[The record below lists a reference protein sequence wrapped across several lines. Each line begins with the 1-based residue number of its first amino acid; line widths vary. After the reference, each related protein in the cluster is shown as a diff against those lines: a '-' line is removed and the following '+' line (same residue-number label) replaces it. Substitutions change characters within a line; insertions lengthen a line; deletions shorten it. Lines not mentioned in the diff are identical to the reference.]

1 MNDSVARASGLRGQ
15 RSQARRMRTK
25 IPMTEWNTEKLIE
38 ADKRFIWHP
47 FTDMPEW
54 CALEHEPLVLV
65 EGRGAVLRDSTGRE
79 YIDGNSSI
87 WTNIHGHNHPHI
99 NAAIRRQLDRVA
111 HTSFLGFT
119 NPPAVELAQAIVGL
133 FPDNSLSRVFF
144 SDDGST
150 GIEVALRIADQYWK
164 LRHSRKHHFV
174 AFQNGYHGDTA
185 GAASLGAAA
194 MFQIGATRWNFPA
207 MQVPNIKALEA
218 LAPAEIA
225 KTAAVVIE
233 PLIQGAAGMRLWAP
247 GTLRAVRDWC
257 TRTDTLLIVDEVMT
271 GFGRTGRMF
280 ASDHEGVIPD
290 MMVMAKG
297 LSGGYLPLAITLVT
311 EKVFSAFDGSVEE
324 GKALAYGHSYT
335 GNALAC
341 AAAKASLEVFETERV
356 LEALQS
362 KIQYLT
368 SALADLQKLPGVKEV
383 RQCGFIAGIEI
394 EESPNGLRPHL
405 ATAVCMEAR
414 RHGLLTR
421 PLRNIVVLMPPL
433 CITIDQLTKA
443 VEALRVSIAD
453 VWQRSVIAAGKDAEE
468 ITA

>member
-1 MNDSVARASGLRGQ
+1 
-15 RSQARRMRTK
+15 
-25 IPMTEWNTEKLIE
+25 MTEWNTDQLI
-38 ADKRFIWHP
+38 AWDKRFVWHP
-47 FTDMPEW
+47 FTDMREW
-54 CALEHEPLVLV
+54 CAPEHEPLVLV
-65 EGRGAVLRDSTGRE
+65 EGHGAMLRDSRGRE

-87 WTNIHGHNHPHI
+87 WTNIHGHNHPYI

-119 NPPAVELAQAIVGL
+119 NPAAIELAHAIVGL

-150 GIEVALRIADQYWK
+150 GIEVALRIADQYWR
-164 LRHSRKHHFV
+164 LRHSRRHQFI

-194 MFQIGATRWNFPA
+194 MFQIGSTRWNFPA
-207 MQVPNIKALEA
+207 MQVPNLKALEA

-225 KTAAVVIE
+225 KIAAVVIE
-233 PLIQGAAGMRLWAP
+233 PLIQGAAGMRLWPP
-247 GTLRAVRDWC
+247 GTLRAVYDWC
-257 TRTDTLLIVDEVMT
+257 SRTDTLLIVDEVMT

-280 ASDHEGVIPD
+280 GVEHEGVIPD
-290 MMVMAKG
+290 MIVMAKG
-297 LSGGYLPLAITLVT
+297 LSGGYLPLAITLT
-311 EKVFSAFDGSVEE
+311 SEKLFSAFDGSVAE

-341 AAAKASLEVFETERV
+341 AAAKASLEVFEKERV
-356 LEALQS
+356 LETLQP
-362 KIQYLT
+362 KIRHL
-368 SALADLQKLPGVKEV
+368 SSGLADLEKLTGVKEV

-394 EESPNGLRPHL
+394 EESSNGTQPSL
-405 ATAVCMEAR
+405 AAAACIDAR

-421 PLRNIVVLMPPL
+421 PLGNVIVLMPSL
-433 CITIDQLTKA
+433 CITIDQITKA
-443 VEALRVSIAD
+443 VDALRLSIAK
-453 VWQRSVIAAGKDAEE
+453 VWNHGNTIARKDAEE

>member
-1 MNDSVARASGLRGQ
+1 MS
-15 RSQARRMRTK
+15 
-25 IPMTEWNTEKLIE
+25 EWNTDQLIDW
-38 ADKRFIWHP
+38 DKRFVWHP

-54 CALEHEPLVLV
+54 CAPEHEPLVLV
-65 EGRGAVLRDSTGRE
+65 EGHGAVLRDSKGRE

-87 WTNIHGHNHPHI
+87 WTNIHGHSHPHI

-119 NPPAVELAQAIVGL
+119 NPAAIELARAIVGL
-133 FPDNSLSRVFF
+133 FPDDSLRRVFF

-150 GIEVALRIADQYWK
+150 GIEVALRIADQYWR
-164 LRHSRKHHFV
+164 LRHSRKHHFI

-194 MFQIGATRWNFPA
+194 MFQIGSTRWNFPA
-207 MQVPNIKALEA
+207 MQVPNIRALEA

-225 KTAAVVIE
+225 KVAAVVIE
-233 PLIQGAAGMRLWAP
+233 PLIQGAAGMRLWP
-247 GTLRAVRDWC
+247 SGTLRAVREWC
-257 TRTDTLLIVDEVMT
+257 DRTETLLIIDEVMT

-280 ASDHEGVIPD
+280 ASEHEGVVPD
-290 MMVMAKG
+290 MMVMAKA
-297 LSGGYLPLAITLVT
+297 LSAGYLPLAITLIS
-311 EKVFSAFDGSVEE
+311 EKLFSAFDGSVAE

-341 AAAKASLEVFETERV
+341 AAAKASLEVFENERV
-356 LEALQS
+356 LEGLQM
-362 KIQYLT
+362 KIRHLT
-368 SALADLQKLPGVKEV
+368 SALADLEKLPGVKEV

-394 EESPNGLRPHL
+394 EESPNGVRLGL
-405 ATAVCMEAR
+405 AAAVCVEAR

-421 PLRNIVVLMPPL
+421 PLGNVVVLMPPL

-443 VEALRVSIAD
+443 VEAVRVSIAD
-453 VWQRSVIAAGKDAEE
+453 VWHRSVIAAGKDAEE